1 MTPADQTLRA
11 AIAARVAELV
21 AAAPPITD
29 EQRAVAVRVFASANR
44 TVQVTRKGRAA

>member
-1 MTPADQTLRA
+1 MNSTATELPA

-21 AAAPPITD
+21 AQAPPLTD

-44 TVQVTRKGRAA
+44 TAQTRERAA